1 MGKCDPWPQLQ
12 LLLLPRCTDERSVQ
26 RRSHAGHCKVSSR
39 RLHGD
44 YEGSR
49 SQRQHYDFQT
59 AGLYL
64 ALTSPIQKT
73 FSFKRGQMFEFAS
86 KAPIKH
92 ERTK

>member
-1 MGKCDPWPQLQ
+1 MLWPCDPWPQLQ
-12 LLLLPRCTDERSVQ
+12 PLLLPRCTDERSVQ
-26 RRSHAGHCKVSSR
+26 CRSHAGHCKVSSR

-49 SQRQHYDFQT
+49 SLRQHYDFQT
-59 AGLYL
+59 AGRV
-64 ALTSPIQKT
+64 
-73 FSFKRGQMFEFAS
+73 FKRGQMLDFAS